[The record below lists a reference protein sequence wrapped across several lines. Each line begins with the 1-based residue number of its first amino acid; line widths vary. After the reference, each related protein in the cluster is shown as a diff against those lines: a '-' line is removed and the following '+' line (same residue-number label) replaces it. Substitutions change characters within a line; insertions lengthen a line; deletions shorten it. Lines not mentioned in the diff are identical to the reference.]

1 MGVIPRRLIR
11 ADGAAVY
18 RLLAGKAPYSG
29 WVDGQACLHRYS
41 DIVRA
46 RRMSMKGFSP
56 EYECGSATGAEQSA
70 FTWRAQ
76 NKKQGEDYGDHDICG
91 D

>member
-56 EYECGSATGAEQSA
+56 EYECGWRLRERHRRGAIGFHLES
-70 FTWRAQ
+70 T
-76 NKKQGEDYGDHDICG
+76 K
-91 D
+91 